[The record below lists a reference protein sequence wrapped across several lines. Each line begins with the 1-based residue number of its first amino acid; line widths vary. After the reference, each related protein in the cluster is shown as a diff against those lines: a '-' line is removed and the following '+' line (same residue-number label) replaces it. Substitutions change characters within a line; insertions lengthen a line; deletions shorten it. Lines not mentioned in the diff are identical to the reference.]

1 MSSRECR
8 TAVPGSGKSPTGDAA
23 PEVWG
28 RHPFPFC
35 GVAMADDLEQ
45 LYQSTYT
52 SVVRFLYR
60 RVWDLDRAQDLAQ

>member
-1 MSSRECR
+1 
-8 TAVPGSGKSPTGDAA
+8 
-23 PEVWG
+23 
-28 RHPFPFC
+28 
-35 GVAMADDLEQ
+35 MADDLEQ